1 MGVRA
6 GSSATP
12 PVIMDVGPHRC
23 CLYEGE
29 LIPELV
35 ASIVE
40 RIDSGYAPMRIFIKL
55 IAPQFHFKPAK
66 LQE

>member
-40 RIDSGYAPMRIFIKL
+40 RIDLGCTSNLMQVL
-55 IAPQFHFKPAK
+55 IRLTEP
-66 LQE
+66 LW

>member
-23 CLYEGE
+23 CLLGGE

-35 ASIVE
+35 APTIE
-40 RIDSGYAPMRIFIKL
+40 RIGSGYARNPMRVL
-55 IAPQFHFKPAK
+55 IRLTAPCKPLK
-66 LQE
+66 IS